1 MNIHKLY
8 QTPLE
13 DLLKTMEASKPEN
26 PAQKILFEEITRNLR
41 GLVEV
46 GLSYLN
52 LSRKIETLSLGE
64 HQRVRL
70 AGILAQE
77 LSGIIYVLDEPSQG
91 LHMSEL
97 ERLYKSLKRLCER
110 GNTLILVDHDLYFLQ
125 NSDWLIDLGPTGGK
139 MEGSYSLSL
148 LQRIGRPIKK
158 NL

>member
-52 LSRKIETLSLGE
+52 LSRK
-64 HQRVRL
+64 
-70 AGILAQE
+70 
-77 LSGIIYVLDEPSQG
+77 
-91 LHMSEL
+91 
-97 ERLYKSLKRLCER
+97 
-110 GNTLILVDHDLYFLQ
+110 
-125 NSDWLIDLGPTGGK
+125 
-139 MEGSYSLSL
+139 
-148 LQRIGRPIKK
+148 
-158 NL
+158 